1 MQARRAL
8 VLARLVLAF
17 SLLLILLLPAG
28 SSGQPQKPP
37 ATKPPAAKPPARRPA
52 AAGETGPHGG
62 WHVKLDKDATIRAA
76 GEYDTNVAVELE
88 SFSALTLEPS
98 STSKYEVFTI
108 PDVPAV
114 LGQEEAARVR
124 GPRRQLVFQDSRP
137 GLKANPDKTATP
149 FFTRAEGAISALSW
163 VQGQFGDVRVSGIVN
178 TEHGPNGKG
187 AQSRMGLM
195 ARWDAGNNYYW
206 FLLNFASGEFSILRS
221 RYFGVFETLPKSVG
235 KIANFR
241 NTKAYRMEF
250 DLVGD
255 TLQGKVFDQKKLV
268 GDTGKIKDPDPQRFG
283 MSGFL
288 TELAIEAPYAPLEGS
303 VTDLASIAL
312 AAMPSAQKQPAVQT
326 AEAAALARKGT
337 SQVAA
342 GQTREA
348 AATFEQAL
356 KTDPNNLSALSG
368 LAWIRATNKEMRQPD
383 EAVKLATKA
392 LDGFFHT
399 FSQRHVTGQPP
410 ASAAEA
416 VRIGM
421 SLSAAYAAAGKF
433 QPKAARTRVEMTG
446 LNDIQAAAMAA
457 CVDPAAEPFGQWA
470 LEVARAE
477 QRTNPGPEADKLV
490 TEAQE
495 VLSQVQ
501 KGQVP
506 AP

>member
-1 MQARRAL
+1 MQARRAS

-17 SLLLILLLPAG
+17 SLLLIFLLPTG
-28 SSGQPQKPP
+28 SSGQTKKPQP
-37 ATKPPAAKPPARRPA
+37 AKPPAKQPA
-52 AAGETGPHGG
+52 TRATDAGDVGRHGG

-76 GEYDTNVAVELE
+76 GEYDTNVEVELE

-108 PDVPAV
+108 PDVPRT
-114 LGQEEAARVR
+114 LGREEAARVK

-137 GLKANPDKTATP
+137 GLKPNPDKEATP

-178 TEHGPNGKG
+178 TEHGPNGQG
-187 AQSRMGLM
+187 AKSRMGLM

-221 RYFGVFETLPKSVG
+221 RYFGVFEVLPKSVG
-235 KIANFR
+235 KIADFR

-255 TLQGKVFDQKKLV
+255 TLQGKVYDQKKLV
-268 GDTGKIKDPDPQRFG
+268 GDTGKVTDPDPQRFG

-288 TELAIEAPYAPLEGS
+288 TELAIEAPYEPLEGS
-303 VTDLASIAL
+303 VTDLASVAL

-337 SQVAA
+337 SQATA

-348 AATFEQAL
+348 ASTFEQAL
-356 KTDPNNLSALSG
+356 KTDPNNLSALAG
-368 LAWIRATNKEMRQPD
+368 LAWIKATDKEQRQPQ
-383 EAVKLATKA
+383 EAVRLATKA
-392 LDGFFHT
+392 FDGFFRAYN
-399 FSQRHVTGQPP
+399 QRRITNQPP
-410 ASAAEA
+410 PSTAEA

-421 SLSAAYAAAGKF
+421 SVAAAYASVGKF
-433 QPKAARTRVEMTG
+433 KPRVSSDRVEMAG
-446 LNDIQAAAMAA
+446 LDEAQARAMAA
-457 CVDPAAEPFGQWA
+457 SVGEAAEPFAQWA
-470 LEVARAE
+470 LEVARGE
-477 QRTNPGPEADKLV
+477 QRTNPGPESDRLV
-490 TEAQE
+490 TEAQQ

-501 KGQVP
+501 RGQVP
-506 AP
+506 AVR

>member
-1 MQARRAL
+1 MQARRAS
-8 VLARLVLAF
+8 VLARSVLVT
-17 SLLLILLLPAG
+17 SLLAALLLPTG
-28 SSGQPQKPP
+28 SGGQTKKPQPKP
-37 ATKPPAAKPPARRPA
+37 KPAKPTVTRD
-52 AAGETGPHGG
+52 TGRHGG
-62 WHVKLDKDATIRAA
+62 WRVDLNRDATIRAA
-76 GEYDTNVAVELE
+76 GEYDTNVEVELE

-108 PDVPAV
+108 PDVPAT
-114 LGQEEAARVR
+114 LGKQEAARIK
-124 GPRRQLVFQDSRP
+124 GPRRQLVFQDSQP
-137 GLKANPDKTATP
+137 GLKPNPDKEAKP

-178 TEHGPNGKG
+178 SEHGPNGKG
-187 AQSRMGLM
+187 AKSRMGLM

-206 FLLNFASGEFSILRS
+206 FLINFASGEFSILRS
-221 RYFGVFETLPKSVG
+221 RYFGVFEVLPKSIG

-255 TLQGKVFDQKKLV
+255 TLQGKIFDQNKQV
-268 GDTGKIKDPDPQRFG
+268 GDTGKVTDPDPQKFG

-288 TELAIEAPYAPLEGS
+288 TELAIEAPYDPLEGS

-337 SQVAA
+337 SQASA
-342 GQTREA
+342 GQAREA

-368 LAWIRATNKEMRQPD
+368 LAWIKATDKEMRQPQ
-383 EAVKLATKA
+383 EAVKLATQA
-392 LDGFFHT
+392 FDGFFRAY
-399 FSQRHVTGQPP
+399 SQRRVSGQPP
-410 ASAAEA
+410 ATTAEA
-416 VRIGM
+416 VRIG
-421 SLSAAYAAAGKF
+421 LSVAAAYASVGKF
-433 QPKAARTRVEMTG
+433 QPRVSSNRAEMIG
-446 LNDIQAAAMAA
+446 LNDIQASAMAA
-457 CVDPAAEPFGQWA
+457 SVGEAAEPFAQWA
-470 LEVARAE
+470 LEVARGE
-477 QRTNPGPEADKLV
+477 QRTNPGPESDKLV
-490 TEAQE
+490 SEAQE
-495 VLSQVQ
+495 VLAQVQ